1 MNICLQLS
9 GSSLLEDEARSE
21 LNNLVTARVT
31 KWKFVNFVEVGIFV
45 RIRRVVASSQFDCIN

>member
-1 MNICLQLS
+1 VNICLQLS

>member
-1 MNICLQLS
+1 LQLS